1 MRSDEWISLLNGTGD
16 PDSASSLVKGAAE
29 ELDQRVEADP
39 EIEARIAS
47 ILDRAFGR
55 RIDYTTL
62 TTTQSALA
70 VYLGDDVAYLL
81 VWLSEPN
88 AMVDRLDDFAAIA
101 SEQAANLV
109 RSLVGRYWQELRD
122 AQDLAGQ
129 SADEWKNLTQE
140 AFLDQITNKYVLR
153 VRIEKYSGDN
163 VVLELSPNS
172 ALALV
177 KFVTR
182 SLLTIATPE
191 LFDPTTLNDYLSDV
205 EDLRSRTA
213 EGDAE
218 PLDSAVAEIGDPS
231 SRPNIDM
238 PEVVH

>member
-1 MRSDEWISLLNGTGD
+1 MGSDEWISLLNGTGD
-16 PDSASSLVKGAAE
+16 PDSASSLVKEAAE
-29 ELDQRVEADP
+29 ELDQRIAADP

-62 TTTQSALA
+62 TATQSALA

-88 AMVDRLDDFAAIA
+88 AMIDRLDDFTTIA
-101 SEQAANLV
+101 SEPAANLV
-109 RSLVGRYWQELRD
+109 RTLVARYWQELRD

-129 SADEWKNLTQE
+129 SADEWKNLSQE
-140 AFLDQITNKYVLR
+140 AFLDQITNKYILR

-163 VVLELSPNS
+163 VVLEVSPNS

-182 SLLTIATPE
+182 ALLAMATPG
-191 LFDPTTLNDYLSDV
+191 LFDPTTLNDYFSDV

-218 PLDSAVAEIGDPS
+218 RLDGAAAENGDPS
-231 SRPNIDM
+231 GTPTTDI